1 MILKRKHFFTLK
13 GCRVKMGQLLFS
25 PHKTLIS
32 FELCVLLTDKT
43 KQ

>member
-1 MILKRKHFFTLK
+1 MILKRKPFYPE
-13 GCRVKMGQLLFS
+13 RVSGENGTVAFS

>member
-1 MILKRKHFFTLK
+1 MEKETFFTLK
-13 GCRVKMGQLLFS
+13 ECQVKMGQLLFS